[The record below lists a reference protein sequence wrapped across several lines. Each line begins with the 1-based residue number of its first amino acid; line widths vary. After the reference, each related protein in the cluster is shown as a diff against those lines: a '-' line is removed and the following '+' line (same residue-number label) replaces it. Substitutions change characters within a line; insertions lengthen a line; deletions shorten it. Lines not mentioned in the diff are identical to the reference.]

1 MPAGWQ
7 RTACPCVTE
16 PPAAAAA
23 VYPWFMRKLIISLCV
38 VAGIGA
44 GATAVAGCGA
54 DDAVGLDVAKAADAT
69 AQKGTAR
76 IAVNVSVAGAGLP
89 LPVDLS
95 AKGVTALDSS
105 KGRLTFDLKPLLA
118 LADAP
123 QGTPGALE
131 VRFDGGSIYAEVPKL
146 DELKVPGGKP
156 WVSLELPKLASALGL
171 PAEGVGKL
179 FTLEPAAQLRALK
192 AAKGVKEVGKEDV
205 GGAETTHYRGTFT
218 LSDFVATLPADE
230 RKEVEQAIERIDAL
244 GGGSGASLNDP
255 VPADLW
261 VDDDGVTRRLLSTT
275 KLPAQGGQPAG
286 TIKQSYV
293 LSDFGVA
300 LDAAPPPASDTF
312 DATGELSRLLGQL
325 ATSGGG
331 SATPSPTPTP

>member
-1 MPAGWQ
+1 
-7 RTACPCVTE
+7 
-16 PPAAAAA
+16 
-23 VYPWFMRKLIISLCV
+23 MRKLMISLCV

-44 GATAVAGCGA
+44 GTTAVAGCGA
-54 DDAVGLDVAKAADAT
+54 DDAVGLDVAKAAEAT
-69 AQKGTAR
+69 AEKGTAR
-76 IAVNVSVAGAGLP
+76 IAVNVSVEGAGLP

-95 AKGVTALDSS
+95 AKGVTALDSA
-105 KGRLTFDLKPLLA
+105 KGKLTFDLKPLLA

-123 QGTPGALE
+123 RGTPGDLE
-131 VRFDGGSIYAEVPKL
+131 MRFDGGSLYAKVPKL

-156 WVSLELPKLASALGL
+156 WVSLDLPKLASALGL
-171 PAEGVGKL
+171 PAEGLGKL

-192 AAKGVKEVGKEDV
+192 AAKGLKEVGKEDI

-218 LSDFVATLPADE
+218 LSDFVATLPPGE
-230 RKEVEQAIERIDAL
+230 RKEVEQAIVKLDAL
-244 GGGSGASLNDP
+244 GGESGASLNDP

-261 VDDDGVTRRLLSTT
+261 VDDDGVTRKLLSTT

-300 LDAAPPPASDTF
+300 LDAAPPASGETY
-312 DATGELSRLLGQL
+312 DATGALSSVLSQL

-331 SATPSPTPTP
+331 STGPAPTPTP